1 MCPEPEALGG
11 VEEAP
16 EAGGGGTHWLS
27 YRWPESRDASL
38 REQIAFSEMSQ
49 IHGHQIEFLILDYF
63 LGNDQ
68 VESSVL
74 IIICSETFE
83 VLFFFPIVF
92 LRNLPWCSA
101 WEMDKISFF
110 GTER

>member
-1 MCPEPEALGG
+1 M
-11 VEEAP
+11 EEAP
-16 EAGGGGTHWLS
+16 EARGGGTHRLS

-38 REQIAFSEMSQ
+38 REQTAFSEMSQ
-49 IHGHQIEFLILDYF
+49 IHGHQIEFLILDNF

-83 VLFFFPIVF
+83 VLFFFFPLFSLEICLGVQ
-92 LRNLPWCSA
+92 LGKWIKLPSLEPSA
-101 WEMDKISFF
+101 E
-110 GTER
+110 